1 MTILSETTAAPRIQT
16 RIRPGFHLLMAYACS
31 VLLLITLIACRLASI
46 EIRGL
51 ADLAIGTFFISAI
64 VFTLAVYWHE
74 KGKMH
79 LRDATMTIPWVIVL
93 AVIVPPLVLA
103 IARLGMPLQDDHLA
117 RIDQLIGVSVPH
129 IMSWTSRHWL
139 GTLINRTYPLLSPL
153 LTMSIFLPALLG
165 KVQNAQQFVMANL
178 IAFFIGLPLFA
189 LVPAIGP
196 WYGYHFAATSGQM
209 DCQSAIVLFR
219 APGHAISQLGAIICF
234 PSFHVIWAIF
244 CVAAL
249 WGFRLLRIPV
259 TLFSGMIV
267 ISTVTTGWH
276 YFIDVLG
283 GFVIAGF
290 SLAIANALIQTGKL
304 CAAQEEIGPR
314 S

>member
-1 MTILSETTAAPRIQT
+1 
-16 RIRPGFHLLMAYACS
+16 MAYACS

-46 EIRGL
+46 DIRGL
-51 ADLAIGTFFISAI
+51 SKLAIGIVFISAV

-103 IARLGMPLQDDHLA
+103 IARLGMPLQDEHLA
-117 RIDQLIGVSVPH
+117 RIDQVLGVNVPQ
-129 IMSWTSRHWL
+129 ITSWTSRHWL

-153 LTMSIFLPALLG
+153 LTVSIFLPALLG

-209 DCQSAIVLFR
+209 DCQSAILLFR
-219 APGHAISQLGAIICF
+219 APGHAISQLNAIICF

-259 TLFSGMIV
+259 ALFSSMIV

-276 YFIDVLG
+276 YVIDVLG
-283 GFVIAGF
+283 GFVVAGL
-290 SLAIANALIQTGKL
+290 SLAIAKAFIQASNPYRPQLEVG
-304 CAAQEEIGPR
+304 AMR
-314 S
+314 